1 MATNSPAAK
10 HSFDALPR
18 LLRRSAVLA
27 ALAAIF
33 ASSPASACQCYNFS
47 RAEIVQRA
55 DIVFEGTV
63 AMVTQV
69 RGLLQATIDVQ
80 RIEKGPDVTSITLL
94 TPGSTAACGVPFR
107 VTQRVIV
114 AAMRDGRVW
123 RTDNCISLGLRPA
136 PFVPNR

>member
-1 MATNSPAAK
+1 VGL
-10 HSFDALPR
+10 F
-18 LLRRSAVLA
+18 
-27 ALAAIF
+27 F

-63 AMVTQV
+63 AVVTQV

-80 RIEKGPDVTSITLL
+80 RIEKGPDVTSITLV
-94 TPGSTAACGVPFR
+94 TPGSTAACGVPFQ
-107 VTQRVIV
+107 VYQRVVV
-114 AAMRDGRVW
+114 AAMRDGRAW
-123 RTDNCISLGLRPA
+123 RTDNCIALALRPA

>member
-1 MATNSPAAK
+1 MKARAPLSWWSGAFAGLLGTLATAT
-10 HSFDALPR
+10 
-18 LLRRSAVLA
+18 
-27 ALAAIF
+27 
-33 ASSPASACQCYNFS
+33 ASACQCYNFS

-63 AMVTQV
+63 AVVTQV
-69 RGLLQATIDVQ
+69 RGLVQATIDVS
-80 RIEKGPDVTSITLL
+80 RIEKGPPVTSVTLL

-107 VTQRVIV
+107 VTQRVTV

>member
-1 MATNSPAAK
+1 MLGSTSPRRGEVGR
-10 HSFDALPR
+10 R
-18 LLRRSAVLA
+18 LAGFA
-27 ALAAIF
+27 ALGFGFFLIAA
-33 ASSPASACQCYNFS
+33 PAQACQCYNFS

-63 AMVTQV
+63 AVVTQV
-69 RGLLQATIDVQ
+69 RGLVQATIDVS
-80 RIEKGPDVTSITLL
+80 RIEKGPPVTSVTLL

-107 VTQRVIV
+107 VTQRVTV

>member
-1 MATNSPAAK
+1 MRTHSPAAK
-10 HSFDALPR
+10 KPFGTLPR

-33 ASSPASACQCYNFS
+33 ASSPAQACQCYNFS

-63 AMVTQV
+63 AVVTQV

-80 RIEKGPDVTSITLL
+80 RIEKGPAISSITLL

-107 VTQRVIV
+107 VAQRVIV